1 MTIDL
6 DEEIIDAEVERMYKQ
21 FTERLKMQGIDEELY
36 FTYVGVTKEKVKE
49 DMKKEAEA
57 RVKYRYL
64 LEAIVKEEKIE
75 IADKE
80 AKEEL
85 KKMADTYKMTE
96 EELLKEFNDSLEVL
110 KYDLAMRKA
119 IEVLKDNN

>member
-1 MTIDL
+1 
-6 DEEIIDAEVERMYKQ
+6 
-21 FTERLKMQGIDEELY
+21 
-36 FTYVGVTKEKVKE
+36 
-49 DMKKEAEA
+49 MKKEAEA

-119 IEVLKDNN
+119 IEVLKENN